1 VENTIHDQS
10 LIGQANRLQLQTGA
24 GGLGQADGVGDEPQQ
39 RRVRE
44 QRARRVAHEAQPQP
58 QLAQRRRQ
66 ETDPEFSQKQLRF
79 GLKSHSRL
87 VDLIEAKDG
96 DAAEAHWKE
105 HMEAAG
111 RVWLSQ
117 VGPASLV
124 DLLD

>member
-1 VENTIHDQS
+1 
-10 LIGQANRLQLQTGA
+10 
-24 GGLGQADGVGDEPQQ
+24 
-39 RRVRE
+39 
-44 QRARRVAHEAQPQP
+44 
-58 QLAQRRRQ
+58 
-66 ETDPEFSQKQLRF
+66 
-79 GLKSHSRL
+79 L

>member
-1 VENTIHDQS
+1 VKREPE
-10 LIGQANRLQLQTGA
+10 LLAAGA
-24 GGLGQADGVGDEPQQ
+24 DADS
-39 RRVRE
+39 
-44 QRARRVAHEAQPQP
+44 
-58 QLAQRRRQ
+58 
-66 ETDPEFSQKQLRF
+66 EFSQKQLRF
-79 GLKSHSRL
+79 GLKSHSKL